1 MRSINLLLK
10 NRIVITGGGGSGK
23 SSVIQSLME
32 KGLCVFEEQSRQ
44 IIKQSL
50 LNNSEALP
58 WKDILAFSYLVQDAM
73 ISDYHKAPQADV
85 CFFDRSLCDVMAYM
99 EKDNIEVY
107 PALKEAISTY
117 RYHDYVFIMPPWQD
131 IFENDIERVE
141 SFEASVH
148 AFEQLKETYEKNGY
162 TMIEIPKGNV
172 EERVDFIL
180 REVAKFKI

>member
-1 MRSINLLLK
+1 MK

-50 LNNSEALP
+50 LNNSETLP
-58 WKDILAFSYLVQDAM
+58 WKDIIGFSYLVQDAM
-73 ISDYHKAPQADV
+73 INDYQKAPKSDL
-85 CFFDRSLCDVMAYM
+85 CFFDRSLCDIMAYL

-107 PALKEAISTY
+107 PALQEAISTY
-117 RYHDYVFIMPPWQD
+117 RYNESVFIMPPWQE

-162 TMIEIPKGNV
+162 TMIEIPKGKI

-180 REVAKFKI
+180 REIAKFKI

>member
-1 MRSINLLLK
+1 MK

-50 LNNSEALP
+50 LNNSDALP
-58 WKDILAFSYLVQDAM
+58 WKDILEFSNLVQNAM
-73 ISDYHKAPQADV
+73 INDYPKAPKKDL
-85 CFFDRSLCDVMAYM
+85 CFFDRSLCDIMAYL

-117 RYHDYVFIMPPWQD
+117 RYHESVFIMPPWQE

-148 AFEQLKETYEKNGY
+148 AFKQLKETYEKNGY
-162 TMIEIPKGNV
+162 TIIEIPKGKIK
-172 EERVDFIL
+172 ERVDFIL
-180 REVAKFKI
+180 QKVAKFKI